1 MPFSSK
7 HSTMAEEQGAQQ
19 ACNSILSVDMG
30 GVSCVI
36 RFVFY
41 GTKIVQAEVKA
52 KSKTKFSAFALT
64 KDCASRIQNRAC
76 SGYGEVPPVFNAIN
90 SQPIF

>member
-1 MPFSSK
+1 MLFASK

-30 GVSCVI
+30 GVSFVI
-36 RFVFY
+36 CFVFY

-52 KSKTKFSAFALT
+52 KSKTQFCAFALP
-64 KDCASRIQNRAC
+64 RRAC
-76 SGYGEVPPVFNAIN
+76 LL
-90 SQPIF
+90 